1 MKQPHPGEI
10 IPIKING
17 LEIFSRVDSEGVQR
31 LPREPYLNEMA
42 DCGAIDFTRLASC
55 SIECRRWV
63 YQNTGLSLSAYA
75 ATFPDD
81 QIENPLW
88 VE

>member
-1 MKQPHPGEI
+1 MKQPQPGEI
-10 IPIKING
+10 ISIRINDR
-17 LEIFSRVDSEGVQR
+17 EIFSRVDFEGVQR

-42 DCGAIDFTRLASC
+42 DSGAVDFTRLASC

-63 YQNTGLSLSAYA
+63 YQNTGLSLSAYVA
-75 ATFPDD
+75 AFPDD
-81 QIENPLW
+81 RIENPLW